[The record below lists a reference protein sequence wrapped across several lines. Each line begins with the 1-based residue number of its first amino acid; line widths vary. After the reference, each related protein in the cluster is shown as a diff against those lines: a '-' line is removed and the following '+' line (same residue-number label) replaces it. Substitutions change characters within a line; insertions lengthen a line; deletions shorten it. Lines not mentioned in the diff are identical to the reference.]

1 VVRAIA
7 RLACGEFW
15 VSSFW
20 GLVEQCII
28 FKSFNDCNQKVMG
41 GKYLDAERFQLFY
54 VRKVLVYILYD
65 LRFLYILILL
75 PYTKIEGGSQ

>member
-1 VVRAIA
+1 
-7 RLACGEFW
+7 
-15 VSSFW
+15 
-20 GLVEQCII
+20 
-28 FKSFNDCNQKVMG
+28 MG